1 MAAEAWLPL
10 FETSANDEV
19 RDFLE
24 AGHRHAN
31 AAVVANTLDDLAVVI
46 DLPQLALSLVFIAA
60 MNHQIIH
67 NHALAGANTECIFYE
82 LMGLH
87 ETPFTSMRS
96 EDYMQ

>member
-1 MAAEAWLPL
+1 MAAEAGLPL
-10 FETSANDEV
+10 CKTSANDEV

-24 AGHRHAN
+24 TGHGHAN
-31 AAVVANTLDDLAVVI
+31 AAVVANALDDLAAVI
-46 DLPQLALSLVFIAA
+46 DLPQLALGLVLIAA

-67 NHALAGANTECIFYE
+67 NDALAGTDSECIFYE